1 MKKNLSV
8 GNKDDCNTAGFG
20 RKAKDFRRKDS
31 NTDEKAAAE
40 RLRAAAETLVPEKEK
55 RGDAL
60 RQIRKNI
67 HEKTMCQT
75 DRTIPLGNLFL
86 IQLRHISPSFWII
99 QGILAG
105 SLALLLKNISPGF
118 WILQGSLVAL
128 LAALLEKTAL
138 DGGALPDYLRW
149 ISVLAA
155 WMGVLGCCSLGRH
168 FSQGMAELEQ
178 SCYFNLPQLWTIK
191 MTLSGAADVLVL
203 ALGSGTI
210 AGKTNLPFGQVCL
223 YVMVPFVLSNIC
235 CLLFFT
241 ALRGSRNR
249 YGQLVLAL
257 MTGLL
262 AAAVSSLPMEAYAKG
277 SLWAWAAVFSGG
289 IGIYLCQLRYMYGK
303 IRRGEIVCW
312 N

>member
-75 DRTIPLGNLFL
+75 DRTIPLGNLFV

-105 SLALLLKNISPGF
+105 SLALLLKKISM
-118 WILQGSLVAL
+118 
-128 LAALLEKTAL
+128 
-138 DGGALPDYLRW
+138 DDGALPDYLRW

>member
-105 SLALLLKNISPGF
+105 SLALLLKKISM
-118 WILQGSLVAL
+118 
-128 LAALLEKTAL
+128 
-138 DGGALPDYLRW
+138 DDGALPDYLRW

-303 IRRGEIVCW
+303 IRRGEIVFC

>member
-60 RQIRKNI
+60 RKIRKNI

-75 DRTIPLGNLFL
+75 DRTIPLGNLFV

-105 SLALLLKNISPGF
+105 SLALLLKKISM
-118 WILQGSLVAL
+118 
-128 LAALLEKTAL
+128 
-138 DGGALPDYLRW
+138 DDGALPDYLRW

>member
-75 DRTIPLGNLFL
+75 DQIISLRNLFL
-86 IQLRHISPSFWII
+86 IHLRHISPSFWII

-105 SLALLLKNISPGF
+105 SLALLLKKISM
-118 WILQGSLVAL
+118 
-128 LAALLEKTAL
+128 
-138 DGGALPDYLRW
+138 DDGALPDYLRW

>member
-105 SLALLLKNISPGF
+105 SLALLLKKISM
-118 WILQGSLVAL
+118 
-128 LAALLEKTAL
+128 
-138 DGGALPDYLRW
+138 DDGALPDYLRW

-277 SLWAWAAVFSGG
+277 SLWAWAAVFSVG

>member
-60 RQIRKNI
+60 RQLRKNI

-75 DRTIPLGNLFL
+75 DRTIPLGNLFV

-105 SLALLLKNISPGF
+105 SLALLLKKISM
-118 WILQGSLVAL
+118 
-128 LAALLEKTAL
+128 
-138 DGGALPDYLRW
+138 DDGALPDYLRW

>member
-75 DRTIPLGNLFL
+75 DRTIPLRNLFL

-105 SLALLLKNISPGF
+105 SLALLLKKISM
-118 WILQGSLVAL
+118 
-128 LAALLEKTAL
+128 
-138 DGGALPDYLRW
+138 DDGALPDYLRW

>member
-75 DRTIPLGNLFL
+75 DQIISLRNLFV

-105 SLALLLKNISPGF
+105 SLALLLKKISM
-118 WILQGSLVAL
+118 
-128 LAALLEKTAL
+128 
-138 DGGALPDYLRW
+138 DDGALPDYLRW

>member
-75 DRTIPLGNLFL
+75 DQIISLRNLFL

-105 SLALLLKNISPGF
+105 SLALLLKKISM
-118 WILQGSLVAL
+118 
-128 LAALLEKTAL
+128 
-138 DGGALPDYLRW
+138 DDGALPDYLRW